1 MKLLTIVP
9 ARAGSK
15 GIKNK
20 NFINFLGKPLIEHSL
35 GFAKKIKNNKILIS
49 SDYKNIK
56 RYEKKFQTISG
67 YIRPKKLSKDNT
79 LLNQT
84 LNHAVNWVLKRNDII
99 FDYILIL
106 QPTSPIRLFGDFKK
120 ILSYTKKKKLK
131 SVCSVVKVKH
141 HPEEYLKKVNKN
153 KWSYL
158 IKPKRAQRQNY
169 GNYYF
174 IDGSFYLI
182 KKNFFIKNKKIL
194 TKNSHYFPLSIG
206 YPVDLDD
213 PIDLKIAEAV
223 YKFKNANN

>member
-106 QPTSPIRLFGDFKK
+106 QPTSPIRLFRDFKK
-120 ILSYTKKKKLK
+120 ILSYTKKKK
-131 SVCSVVKVKH
+131 
-141 HPEEYLKKVNKN
+141 
-153 KWSYL
+153 
-158 IKPKRAQRQNY
+158 A
-169 GNYYF
+169 
-174 IDGSFYLI
+174 
-182 KKNFFIKNKKIL
+182 
-194 TKNSHYFPLSIG
+194 
-206 YPVDLDD
+206 
-213 PIDLKIAEAV
+213 
-223 YKFKNANN
+223 